1 MLDPRISK
9 VAEILINDSVQVKKG
24 DNVLILSDFV
34 GRPLVKEI
42 YRLCVKRGAGEILLF
57 FDSYDL
63 DEIFYKNSTSFQRK
77 LFPRLS
83 MDIIKKI
90 DCWIGVRGSSNTRG
104 LSSVN
109 PKVISEVAKAYRP
122 ITDWRVEKTRWVVTE
137 FPSEAQAQEAD
148 MSLSDY
154 EDFVFGA
161 ITQIDWKKKRNQ
173 QERLKRLLNKTKIV
187 RIMGEGT
194 DLILDITGRKA
205 INAGGENNMPDG
217 EVFTSVNEV
226 KSEGYIT
233 FDFPAIYFGREF
245 HDVYLEFKKGK
256 VVRTKASKREGDLN
270 KILDM
275 DKGARRIG
283 ELGIGNNYAI
293 KRFTKN
299 ILFDEKIG
307 GTVHL
312 ALGKGYK
319 ETLSKNKSALHWDM
333 IKDLRGGGELW
344 FDGKLVQ
351 KNGKWLI
358 KL

>member
-1 MLDPRISK
+1 MRDTRITR
-9 VAEILINDSVQVKKG
+9 VAEILVDYSVRVKKG

-63 DEIFYKNSTSFQRK
+63 DEIFYKYSTSFQRK
-77 LFPRLS
+77 HYPRLA
-83 MDIIKKI
+83 MDIIKKV
-90 DCWIGVRGSSNTRG
+90 DCWIGVRGSLNTRG

-109 PKVISEVAKAYRP
+109 PKAISEVVKAHRP
-122 ITDWRVEKTRWVVTE
+122 ITDWRVGKTRWVVTE
-137 FPSEAQAQEAD
+137 FPSESQAQESD

-154 EDFVFGA
+154 EDFVFTA
-161 ITQIDWKKKRNQ
+161 ITRIEWKKKRRE
-173 QERLKRLLNKTKIV
+173 QERLRKFLDKTKTV
-187 RIMGEGT
+187 RIVGEGT
-194 DLILDITGRKA
+194 DLTLDITGRKA

-226 KSEGYIT
+226 KSEGLIT
-233 FDFPAIYFGREF
+233 FSFPALYFGREF
-245 HDVYLEFKKGK
+245 HNVSLEFKKGRVSK
-256 VVRTKASKREGDLN
+256 AKASKGEEDLN
-270 KILDM
+270 QILDM

-283 ELGIGNNYAI
+283 ELGIGNNFAI
-293 KRFTKN
+293 RTFSKN

-307 GTVHL
+307 GTVHI
-312 ALGKGYK
+312 ALGQGYK
-319 ETLSKNKSALHWDM
+319 ETLSKNISGLHWDM
-333 IKDLRGGGELW
+333 IKDLRESGELW

>member
-1 MLDPRISK
+1 MPDPRIIK
-9 VAEILINDSVQVKKG
+9 VAEILVDYSTRVKKG

-63 DEIFYKNSTSFQRK
+63 DEIFYKNSTPSQRK
-77 LFPRLS
+77 HFPKIS

-90 DCWIGVRGSSNTRG
+90 DCWIGVRGSSNLRG
-104 LSSVN
+104 LSSVDPN
-109 PKVISEVAKAYRP
+109 AISEVAKVARP

-137 FPSEAQAQEAD
+137 FPTESQAQEAD

-154 EDFVFGA
+154 EDFVYGA
-161 ITQIDWKKKRNQ
+161 ITKIDWKKKRKEQ
-173 QERLKRLLNKTKIV
+173 AKLARLLDRTKKV
-187 RIMGEGT
+187 RMVGEGM
-194 DLILDITGRKA
+194 DLTLDISGRKA

-217 EVFTSVNEV
+217 EVFTSVDED

-233 FDFPAIYFGREF
+233 FSFPAIYFGREF
-245 HDVYLEFKKGK
+245 HDVYLKFKRGK
-256 VVRTKASKREGDLN
+256 VVRVKASKREGDLN

-312 ALGKGYK
+312 ALGKGYQ

-333 IKDLRGGGELW
+333 IKDLREGGELW
-344 FDGKLVQ
+344 FDGKIVQ
-351 KNGKWLI
+351 KAGVWKI
-358 KL
+358 